1 MLRRVFKILIA
12 TPISSEHLCN
22 FFPVPVCLRF
32 QKAFETGLQLRAQF
46 LRELPCFTVFGAGI
60 SVSTELLLLLPRQKS

>member
-1 MLRRVFKILIA
+1 MLRRVFNILIA
-12 TPISSEHLCN
+12 APISSEHLCN

-46 LRELPCFTVFGAGI
+46 LRELPCFTVFAGI
-60 SVSTELLLLLPRQKS
+60 SASTELLLLLPRQKS